1 MKGAEGMEK
10 PTNQKAYLLGH
21 QNHSS
26 YKTSTRESHKDPG
39 AKFFKK

>member
-1 MKGAEGMEK
+1 MKGAQGMEK
-10 PTNQKAYLLGH
+10 LMNQRAYLLGH

-26 YKTSTRESHKDPG
+26 YKTRTRESHKYPG